1 MLIGQRERQ
10 VYRNYSI
17 NISILNFCSLI
28 QGGMLQRS
36 NGTDISIDMSRR
48 NQGLGFARI
57 AKLVT
62 SKNVNILKK
71 EESQSNGGGIP
82 PASESKQE

>member
-1 MLIGQRERQ
+1 MNRVNHSLATLTIKMLQHF
-10 VYRNYSI
+10 
-17 NISILNFCSLI
+17 NIEFLFLNL
-28 QGGMLQRS
+28 GGMLQTS